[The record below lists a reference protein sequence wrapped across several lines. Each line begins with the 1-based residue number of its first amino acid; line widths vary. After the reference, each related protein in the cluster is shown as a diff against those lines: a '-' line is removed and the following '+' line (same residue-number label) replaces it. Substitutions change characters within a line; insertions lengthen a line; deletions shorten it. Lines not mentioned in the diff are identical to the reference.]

1 MPAASVESIES
12 IPSPLAPT
20 QHMTPRDVFGLVI
33 RTFGLFGVF
42 IWLYTFIAA
51 LVAMSL
57 PLGFLSFVI
66 SAMAGYL
73 LKGAPLLL
81 EFCYPSSRESR
92 WLESE
97 ARVSKGGER
106 TSS

>member
-1 MPAASVESIES
+1 
-12 IPSPLAPT
+12 
-20 QHMTPRDVFGLVI
+20 MTPRDVFGLVI

-42 IWLYTFIAA
+42 IWLYTFVVA
-51 LVAMSL
+51 LVAMNA
-57 PLGFLSFVI
+57 PLFFLSFVI

-92 WLESE
+92 WLEGA

-106 TSS
+106 TSY